1 MGKNPPANEGD
12 LGLITLSCELFWILN
27 HFYLSKKKRIEAE
40 KMIRK
45 EVKEIL
51 RVPVLLES
59 SISKMPEIEEE
70 DHLSPGGLQYPPR

>member
-1 MGKNPPANEGD
+1 MGFDHPFMWVVLDPE
-12 LGLITLSCELFWILN
+12 S
-27 HFYLSKKKRIEAE
+27 FYLSKKKKIEAE

>member
-1 MGKNPPANEGD
+1 
-12 LGLITLSCELFWILN
+12 
-27 HFYLSKKKRIEAE
+27 
-40 KMIRK
+40 MIRK

-59 SISKMPEIEEE
+59 SISKMPEIEEA